1 VSARVAA
8 LIPAFQC
15 AATVGRVVQGVLRY
29 VPVVLVVDDGSTDG
43 TGEEAWRAG
52 AHVLSLPKNLG
63 KGGAVR
69 TGLPWL
75 LAQDWTHVLMLDADG
90 QHDPEDI
97 PGFLA
102 LADEFDLVVGNRLWQ
117 PEAIPRKRFWTNY
130 IGTRALTLMTGF
142 PLEDSQCGFRLV
154 RASLLRRMEL
164 IGRRYSVDTEI
175 LVRCGRL
182 RASFAHV
189 PVKVIYNG
197 QISHFRP
204 VADTVHIVFSAVP
217 FKVDERLRR
226 HDPGPEFFQP
236 LAAQLAVLPPA
247 RGLDSPESTV
257 PG

>member
-1 VSARVAA
+1 MAA

-15 AATVGRVVQGVLRY
+15 AGTVGRVVEGVLRH
-29 VPVVLVVDDGSTDG
+29 VPLALVVDDGSSDG
-43 TGEEAWRAG
+43 TGEKAREAG
-52 AHVLSLPKNLG
+52 AHVLSLPENLG

-69 TGLPWL
+69 AGLPWL
-75 LAQDWTHVLMLDADG
+75 LAQDWTHILMLDADG

-102 LADEFDLVVGNRLWQ
+102 LAEEHDLVVGNRLYRPQ
-117 PEAIPRKRFWTNY
+117 AIPRKRFWTNY

-154 RASLLRRMEL
+154 RASFLRRMEL

-189 PVKVIYNG
+189 PVRVIYDG
-197 QISHFRP
+197 QVSHFRP

-226 HDPGPEFFQP
+226 QDPGPEFFRP
-236 LAAQLAVLPPA
+236 LAARLPVLPPHRSSA
-247 RGLDSPESTV
+247 ASASL
-257 PG
+257 